1 MRAATSDYCNRDPL
15 LPRALQTALALR
27 RTDIGMNRMNLTVI
41 DLITPHLLRVVD
53 LAGQAEKGVNVD
65 WHVRDAV
72 SKTMEE
78 LRDQWNAPALVT
90 AYVDG
95 LENAAM
101 QASKTRTAYIRAL
114 RSAASVARAFRR
126 D

>member
-1 MRAATSDYCNRDPL
+1 
-15 LPRALQTALALR
+15 
-27 RTDIGMNRMNLTVI
+27 MNLTVV
-41 DLITPHLLRVVD
+41 DLVTPHLLRVAD
-53 LAGQAEKGVNVD
+53 LASQAEKGVNVD

-95 LENAAM
+95 LENAAA
-101 QASKTRTAYIRAL
+101 QAPKTRTGYIRAL
-114 RSAASVARAFRR
+114 RSAASAARGLRR